1 MRCKKEK
8 DASLVNDR
16 VGEKPIYYGQQNG
29 VFLFGSEL
37 TAIRKHPSFEGIID
51 KSSVS
56 MFLKMNY
63 IPHPHSIF
71 KGISKLNPG
80 CLIKIK
86 LNGKEFEYSKK
97 IEYWYL
103 EKSVLEGK
111 NEKFNG
117 SDVEAVDTLEKIL
130 KDSIS
135 GQMISD
141 VPLGL
146 FFQVESTHP
155 ALLQLC
161 NL

>member
-1 MRCKKEK
+1 
-8 DASLVNDR
+8 
-16 VGEKPIYYGQQNG
+16 
-29 VFLFGSEL
+29 
-37 TAIRKHPSFEGIID
+37 
-51 KSSVS
+51 
-56 MFLKMNY
+56 MNY

-71 KGISKLNPG
+71 KGISRLNPG

-97 IEYWYL
+97 IEYWSL

-141 VPLGL
+141 VPLGAFL
-146 FFQVESTHP
+146 SGGIDSSCIAAIIQSMAAIE
-155 ALLQLC
+155 
-161 NL
+161 